1 MPSAVG
7 FLSMPVVILLTV
19 WSLFWKSLALWKAAR
34 RRQLVWYIVLLV
46 ISTAGI
52 LPIIYAFVIAPRQSE
67 R

>member
-7 FLSMPVVILLTV
+7 FLSTPVVIPLIV